1 MTDLNDVALQVQ
13 ALVDYEAIKTL
24 KHRYIRCMTQSRW
37 DEMASLLTEDVE
49 CAYSDGKYT
58 FNNREEL
65 MQFLRASHDATE
77 SMTIGYWHV
86 TMPEISLTTDTT
98 ASGKWGMYH
107 FFLNKAENQQLEMFS
122 YYDDEYVKI

>member
-1 MTDLNDVALQVQ
+1 
-13 ALVDYEAIKTL
+13 
-24 KHRYIRCMTQSRW
+24 SRW

-58 FNNREEL
+58 FNNRDEL
-65 MQFLRASHDATE
+65 MQFLRSSHDATE
-77 SMTIGYWHV
+77 SMTVSYWHV
-86 TMPEISLTTDTT
+86 TMPEISLTTETT

-122 YYDDEYVKI
+122 YYDDEYVKIAGEWKIRKTGYHRVMEQEMDRNNLEGLKLNVG